1 MLSHETPAWGSNSPY
16 KYTYTY
22 NAENQ
27 MLTEVFDYD
36 GTMNLTTTWTYETG
50 FSARKLSETKTGHA
64 EAVTAKTTWSYD
76 DVAQCKGISD
86 IAVTDT
92 SAPCTDDLTQA
103 ECTGTCFWMEGTI
116 TWKSD
121 DDDDINLNTG
131 EYSQKVYY
139 HMNTLTQLLEGSDSI
154 NTGMQYTFNP
164 SSWVMYTYDAPAG
177 KTLTKAK
184 YARSDWTLKGKT
196 TWTYDSAG
204 NVLTEEI
211 DEDADGTAE
220 ETQAWTYDS
229 DGNMLSHNAT
239 YPNYTVTESWTYDSS
254 GNKLTHTYADS
265 SSTGTETD
273 TWSYAC
279 Q

>member
-1 MLSHETPAWGSNSPY
+1 
-16 KYTYTY
+16 
-22 NAENQ
+22 
-27 MLTEVFDYD
+27 
-36 GTMNLTTTWTYETG
+36 
-50 FSARKLSETKTGHA
+50 
-64 EAVTAKTTWSYD
+64 
-76 DVAQCKGISD
+76 
-86 IAVTDT
+86 
-92 SAPCTDDLTQA
+92 
-103 ECTGTCFWMEGTI
+103 MEGTI

-131 EYSQKVYY
+131 FYSQKVYY
-139 HMNTLTQLLEGSDSI
+139 HMNTLTQLLEGSDSV
-154 NTGMQYTFNP
+154 GYYTFNP
-164 SSWVMYTYDAPAG
+164 SYWTMYTYDAPAG
-177 KTLTKAK
+177 KTLTQAAF
-184 YARSDWTLKGKT
+184 ARSDWTLAGKI

-204 NVLTEEI
+204 NMLSEAI

-239 YPNYTVTESWTYDSS
+239 SPNYTVTESWTYDSS